1 MAIFPGTSASE
12 LINGGAEN
20 DFMFGDAG
28 NDTMNGNGGAD
39 LILGDAGNDNIN
51 GGAGNDTLYGGE
63 GNDTL
68 SGIGGVDSLFGGT
81 GDDVYIVDFS
91 TETNNFGADN
101 IFESFNAGIDT
112 VRSSA
117 SFTLGAN
124 LENLE
129 LLTGA
134 SSGTGNN
141 LNNRIVGNSGNNFLN
156 GQAGNDT
163 MEGGL
168 GNDGYVVDSAGD
180 VVIEN
185 ANAGVDE
192 VLSSVNFSLGNNFE
206 NLQLLDTPTLSRIDG
221 TGNAVNNNIQGS
233 NGNNLLSGLGGND
246 SINGIGGDDT
256 IDGGEGN
263 DTLDGSFGNDSVF
276 GGIGNDFLQGD
287 GNGGIGNDTLDGG
300 TGADTMQGGL
310 GNDVYIVD
318 NVGDIVTGEVLN
330 INTDTVRSSVN
341 FTLGAN
347 LDNLDLIGTASINGT
362 GNELNNTING
372 NSGDNLLL
380 GGSGNDRINSQAG
393 NDVLNGQ
400 AGSDQYVFAGGTFS
414 AANFGVDTIEQFTQN
429 ADKIVLSKATFG
441 LASAL
446 GNGFSIAS
454 EFAVVA
460 NDTVAATSGARI
472 VYSAETNNLFFNQNG
487 TAAGF
492 GTGAQFATIP
502 TPSSL
507 VLAATDFV
515 IEA

>member
-1 MAIFPGTSASE
+1 MRSPP
-12 LINGGAEN
+12 
-20 DFMFGDAG
+20 
-28 NDTMNGNGGAD
+28 
-39 LILGDAGNDNIN
+39 
-51 GGAGNDTLYGGE
+51 
-63 GNDTL
+63 
-68 SGIGGVDSLFGGT
+68 
-81 GDDVYIVDFS
+81 
-91 TETNNFGADN
+91 
-101 IFESFNAGIDT
+101 
-112 VRSSA
+112 VRSTITAQKLSL
-117 SFTLGAN
+117 STIESNFHGA
-124 LENLE
+124 LRL
-129 LLTGA
+129 
-134 SSGTGNN
+134 
-141 LNNRIVGNSGNNFLN
+141 NSGVNYY
-156 GQAGNDT
+156 T
-163 MEGGL
+163 EGGL
-168 GNDGYVVDSAGD
+168 GNDSYVVDSAGD

-192 VLSSVNFSLGNNFE
+192 VLSSISFTLGNNFE
-206 NLQLLDTPTLSRIDG
+206 NLFLQDTPTLSRIDG

-246 SINGIGGDDT
+246 SINGIGGNDT
-256 IDGGEGN
+256 IDGGSGN

-287 GNGGIGNDTLDGG
+287 GGGGIGNDTLDGG
-300 TGADTMQGGL
+300 AGADTMQGGL

-318 NVGDIVTGEVLN
+318 NVGDIVTELLIG
-330 INTDTVRSSVN
+330 TDTVQSSVN

-347 LDNLDLIGTASINGT
+347 LENLDLIGTASINGT

-380 GGSGNDRINSQAG
+380 GGAGNDRINSQAG

-429 ADKIVLSKATFG
+429 LDKIVLSKATFG
-441 LASAL
+441 LASSL
-446 GNGFSIAS
+446 GNGFSVAS

-487 TAAGF
+487 AAAGF

-507 VLAATDFV
+507 VLAATDFI